1 MILPHSL
8 LWGNIA
14 EDVTLL
20 LIVSTHVSFD
30 ALYSASSH
38 NCWFFQQPAKDHRGA
53 ASYLGIALFGRIGQL
68 HEREA
73 GLQANTGILV
83 LERIPP
89 PAKAL
94 VSAG

>member
-1 MILPHSL
+1 MIFAHSL
-8 LWGNIA
+8 LRRYVA
-14 EDVTLL
+14 EDVILL
-20 LIVSTHVSFD
+20 LIVSTHVAFD
-30 ALYSASSH
+30 ALCSASSH

>member
-38 NCWFFQQPAKDHRGA
+38 NCWFFQQPASVCSLLHNFEQVQRSTKGA
-53 ASYLGIALFGRIGQL
+53 SRPAMDGAPLLTLFFQNTLR
-68 HEREA
+68 
-73 GLQANTGILV
+73 LQPHQESSN
-83 LERIPP
+83 
-89 PAKAL
+89 
-94 VSAG
+94 